1 MKDLHVDSYLYDT
14 IYIRFLGRIFWLH
27 STPCSRPR
35 GGDTHLLEEWQ
46 GVIRS
51 LPSIWYISTR
61 TTLGYFLCQFW
72 YQINWRESVLS
83 WYFSSINKFIEELD
97 IQDSV
102 KQLFGRQ
109 ITEGLPLMLAKKVL
123 SISWITSCLAV
134 GYVHYYGR
142 RPRPPIQ
149 SISLY
154 WPCWNQSRK
163 LIPVRRL
170 RSNLKNW
177 YVVRVWVDGARWRIT
192 RLNILTMSLRMYINV

>member
-51 LPSIWYISTR
+51 LPSIWYIFTR

-72 YQINWRESVLS
+72 YQINRRESVLS

-123 SISWITSCLAV
+123 SIFLNNLMPSCWICALLWTKTPSSDTK
-134 GYVHYYGR
+134 Y
-142 RPRPPIQ
+142 
-149 SISLY
+149 
-154 WPCWNQSRK
+154 
-163 LIPVRRL
+163 IPVL
-170 RSNLKNW
+170 TLLKS
-177 YVVRVWVDGARWRIT
+177 I
-192 RLNILTMSLRMYINV
+192 